1 MRLVIKNV
9 ETACITPA
17 SHQGRLNV
25 DIAGIEP
32 GDILHQVN
40 IDQVI
45 SYYGIT
51 ELLDAIGDREIKAHL
66 LNSEEESQIDVKV

>member
-1 MRLVIKNV
+1 MRLVIKNA
-9 ETACITPA
+9 ETVCITPA
-17 SHQGRLNV
+17 SQPSRLNI

-32 GDILHQVN
+32 EDFLLQIN

-51 ELLDAIGDREIKAHL
+51 ELLDTIGEQEIRVHL
-66 LNSEEESQIDVKV
+66 LHSEGHHPIDVKI